1 MSKQEL
7 IEEVFGK
14 DANLYTDALGVH
26 PTATESEIEQAYL
39 KQWQDTRQMLT
50 PHLDVDEQDVIQK
63 RLEGLLV
70 AYRILSNEQLR
81 AKYDE
86 MLSEI
91 NVVAG
96 AGGGLPSSSKSSANG
111 GGTDFSFSSSHSASS
126 SSRRGRRESKNSF
139 SKVGTTLESFDEA
152 EEEEDSNDDDD
163 DDDFHHGSSFDSDGF
178 FFHKPK
184 TLHASNSSF
193 SGGSFSKK
201 RSKGVGNGNTDDS
214 FLDYSH
220 DTATTVFSADF
231 SDQSSSFFDT
241 NAIFEAS
248 NSSSGNNAADAYE
261 TDGEDSILDSYFD
274 DVDVGLEQ
282 DVSALDDSTEFQAN
296 NFDFEANSNSMISHT
311 NSQLLTLGIQDSV
324 IEEDDEG
331 SDIYEA
337 EEDDDEAE
345 EQQEEAESESDYGDE
360 NQQTDTETSSVED
373 DRHRGTAISPP
384 SKPPISPEATKK
396 SVHFES
402 KKNKKKD
409 KSTASRAR
417 GLLRR
422 YRVNESPCTSEE
434 GEETGTDGET
444 VSSRDYTD
452 DDDYTYNDEDDEAT
466 FDDTVVRNARN
477 SSLTE
482 LIPCTGGHNFDE
494 MIKAISDEVK
504 GSFDDTLNA
513 VDQVFNAFTL
523 QQEEYSSLSS
533 KIEREKRTLTF
544 SGEFLDLVRKEQAR
558 RIKER
563 IRKERK
569 ERKRGYV

>member
-7 IEEVFGK
+7 IEAVFGK

-39 KQWQDTRQMLT
+39 KHWQDARQMLT
-50 PHLDVDEQDVIQK
+50 PRLDVEEQEVIQK

-91 NVVAG
+91 NV
-96 AGGGLPSSSKSSANG
+96 AGGGPSSSSSANA
-111 GGTDFSFSSSHSASS
+111 GGTDFSFSSSSAS
-126 SSRRGRRESKNSF
+126 SSRRGRRKSKNSF
-139 SKVGTTLESFDEA
+139 SKGRTTLESFDEA
-152 EEEEDSNDDDD
+152 EEEDSNDDD

-193 SGGSFSKK
+193 SGGGGSFSKK
-201 RSKGVGNGNTDDS
+201 RSKGVANSNTDDS

-248 NSSSGNNAADAYE
+248 NSSGNNAADAYE

-282 DVSALDDSTEFQAN
+282 DVSALDDSTEFQTN

-337 EEDDDEAE
+337 EDDAEE
-345 EQQEEAESESDYGDE
+345 EQQEETESESDFGDE

-373 DRHRGTAISPP
+373 DRHRGTAISPI
-384 SKPPISPEATKK
+384 SKPPLSPEATKK
-396 SVHFES
+396 SVYFGS

-409 KSTASRAR
+409 ESTTSRAR

-422 YRVNESPCTSEE
+422 HRENESPYTSE
-434 GEETGTDGET
+434 EETGTDGET

-452 DDDYTYNDEDDEAT
+452 DDDYTYYDEDDEAT
-466 FDDTVVRNARN
+466 FDDTVVRNARK

-494 MIKAISDEVK
+494 MIKAVSDEVK

-544 SGEFLDLVRKEQAR
+544 SGEFLRLVRKEQAR

-563 IRKERK
+563 IKKERK

>member
-7 IEEVFGK
+7 IESVFGK

-26 PTATESEIEQAYL
+26 PTASESEIEQAYL

-50 PHLDVDEQDVIQK
+50 PNLDVEEQDVIQK

-91 NVVAG
+91 NVASG
-96 AGGGLPSSSKSSANG
+96 PSSSSANA
-111 GGTDFSFSSSHSASS
+111 GGTDFSFSSSSA
-126 SSRRGRRESKNSF
+126 SSRRGRRSKNSF
-139 SKVGTTLESFDEA
+139 SKGSTALESFDEA
-152 EEEEDSNDDDD
+152 EEEDSNDDD

-193 SGGSFSKK
+193 SGGGGFSKK
-201 RSKGVGNGNTDDS
+201 RSKGVGNTDDS

-248 NSSSGNNAADAYE
+248 NSSGNNAADAYE

-296 NFDFEANSNSMISHT
+296 NFDFETNGNSMISHT
-311 NSQLLTLGIQDSV
+311 NSQLLALGIQDSV

-337 EEDDDEAE
+337 EDDDEAE
-345 EQQEEAESESDYGDE
+345 EESEYGDE

-384 SKPPISPEATKK
+384 SKPPLSPEATKK

-402 KKNKKKD
+402 KKNEKID
-409 KSTASRAR
+409 KSTTSRAR
-417 GLLRR
+417 GLLHR
-422 YRVNESPCTSEE
+422 YRVNESPYTSEE
-434 GEETGTDGET
+434 EEEETGTDGET

-452 DDDYTYNDEDDEAT
+452 EDDYTYNDDDEAT

-477 SSLTE
+477 SSLKE

-533 KIEREKRTLTF
+533 KIEREKRTLAF
-544 SGEFLDLVRKEQAR
+544 SGEFLNLVRKEQAR